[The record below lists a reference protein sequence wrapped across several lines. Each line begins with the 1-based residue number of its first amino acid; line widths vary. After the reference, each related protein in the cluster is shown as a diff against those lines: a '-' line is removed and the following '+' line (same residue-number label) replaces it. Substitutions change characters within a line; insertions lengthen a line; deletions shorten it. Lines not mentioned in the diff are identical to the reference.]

1 MEHFGQL
8 AECSNLPTCG
18 MAKFIQNWITI
29 TCFVNTTKEK
39 SILFYHQNIQNKME
53 HQLADV
59 SFMYILALS
68 RRMLLLRASISFQL
82 GIASINPVYRFPFP
96 MILSTCFNHIN
107 TEFKKNICSISSTY
121 MVYGFCCRLSWAIT
135 CHKMQGQTV
144 KKGSKLIIHGNS
156 GLQNGMAYVM

>member
-107 TEFKKNICSISSTY
+107 TEFKKNISSVSSTIY
-121 MVYGFCCRLSWAIT
+121 
-135 CHKMQGQTV
+135 
-144 KKGSKLIIHGNS
+144 IHGLWILLKIIMGNDLS
-156 GLQNGMAYVM
+156 QDARANCENRLHVNHTWTC